1 MEGNTKSTILVV
13 TYVWRH
19 TAHTWALAAIHF
31 LGRLTIILTLLTMV
45 AFSQDDNN
53 GLQGTYQSIDNGFE
67 RYSTMILLTDNRFI
81 YKTGVGGCQVKV
93 TGTWTSNKGRLNF
106 RNDDEF
112 LNHSTI
118 FYPNLSLVTWTV
130 KKFGIKP
137 EGTVD
142 SGCLKDD
149 KLHRKK

>member
-1 MEGNTKSTILVV
+1 
-13 TYVWRH
+13 
-19 TAHTWALAAIHF
+19 
-31 LGRLTIILTLLTMV
+31 MV